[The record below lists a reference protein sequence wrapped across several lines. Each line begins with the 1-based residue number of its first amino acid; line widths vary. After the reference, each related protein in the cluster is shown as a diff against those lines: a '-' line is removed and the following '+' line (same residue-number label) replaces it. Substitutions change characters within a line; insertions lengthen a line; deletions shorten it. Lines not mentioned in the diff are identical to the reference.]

1 MFIKIILIVIRFITF
16 IHVKLPVLKLKLGS
30 SFWIHSVFFTLLNRF
45 SLIAFGVTSYII
57 LAKKVFPTV
66 KEMGIW
72 ALFLA
77 IFTLIENIKQGLLRN
92 PMIKFLSEREYVN
105 NRNKIQ
111 SASLIT
117 NMLFS
122 VLVIGML
129 IFGGHTCSYWLN
141 TPELYPLFQ
150 WGILIILV
158 LIPFNHFEVLLQ
170 AHFKFKAIFYGYL
183 CRQGIFMLSII
194 ILLIFHKSSLSLI
207 NLARLQI
214 VSLLWG
220 TVVLMYF
227 ARIYFYPGIETDKK
241 TMLRMFHFGK
251 YIFGTNVFSAFGK
264 SADQFISA
272 GLISADVVAYYNVVS
287 RINNMMDVPSIAIAD
302 VLFPKNVEAMATF
315 GTDKVRYYFERMVG
329 TIISVLV
336 PVSILIFIIPHLFIM
351 ILAGS
356 KYYAAVPILQT
367 VILFSFLRPF
377 SYQFGTTMDAIG
389 KPKINFWV
397 NLLTMSLSYI
407 LMYLGL
413 HYTGWMGAAYGT
425 VVSAIFSFL
434 IMYSVLNKT
443 IGVRLSETIKWVWL
457 SYREIYENIKKV
469 INKKDV
475 ILP

>member
-1 MFIKIILIVIRFITF
+1 
-16 IHVKLPVLKLKLGS
+16 LPELKFKLGS

-45 SLIAFGVTSYII
+45 SLIAFGLISYII

-92 PMIKFLSEREYVN
+92 PMIKFLSEPEYVN
-105 NRNKIQ
+105 HRNKVQ

-117 NMLFS
+117 NILFS
-122 VLVIGML
+122 SGVICLL
-129 IFGGHTCSYWLN
+129 IFGGHIFTYWLN
-141 TPELYPLFQ
+141 TPELYPLFL
-150 WGILIILV
+150 WGTGAVLV

-170 AHFKFKAIFYGYL
+170 AHFKFKAIFYGYF
-183 CRQGIFMLSII
+183 CRQGLFMVSI
-194 ILLIFHKSSLSLI
+194 ILLLI
-207 NLARLQI
+207 IDKPALTLVNLAKMQI
-214 VSLLWG
+214 LSQLAGTFVLLF
-220 TVVLMYF
+220 F
-227 ARIYFYPGIETDKK
+227 AKEFFYRGFETDKR

-251 YIFGTNVFSAFGK
+251 YIFGTNVFSAFGR

-302 VLFPKNVEAMATF
+302 VLFPKNVEAMATS

-329 TIISVLV
+329 TIVSILV
-336 PVSILIFIIPHLFIM
+336 PISILIFLVPHLFIM

-356 KYYAAVPILQT
+356 KYYNAVPILET

-389 KPKINFWV
+389 LPRINFWV
-397 NLLTMSLSYI
+397 NLLTMSLNYGC
-407 LMYLGL
+407 MYLGL
-413 HYTGWMGAAYGT
+413 RYTGWMGAAYGA
-425 VVSAIFSFL
+425 VVSAILSFL

-443 IGVRLSETIKWVWL
+443 IGVRLGGTFRYVWF
-457 SYREIYENIKKV
+457 SYLEIYDHFKKTTRKNNIQPF
-469 INKKDV
+469 D
-475 ILP
+475 